1 MKTKLIEPCTFDDAN
16 TYCKN
21 SDGKY
26 RLPTIN
32 ELEEIT
38 LSCGIENA
46 SFWSSSED
54 SNGLVGTGAIVNGNF
69 WKGDNDHETTGKGGN
84 HHALL
89 IELK

>member
-16 TYCKN
+16 TYYTN

-32 ELEEIT
+32 ELEEII

-54 SNGLVGTGAIVNGNF
+54 SNGLPMIDCNVYSGSVEEGVQ
-69 WKGDNDHETTGKGGN
+69 
-84 HHALL
+84 
-89 IELK
+89 